1 MKSNDTFINKVAR
14 YILSNY
20 NLKND
25 SLTIVFPNKRAAFF
39 LRNEMREL
47 VNETIWMPK
56 IMSIEEVVSQW
67 SGLELADKL
76 DVIFELVAIENDIH
90 KDSGTNLSQFGGK
103 ASQMASDF
111 DDVDNYM
118 INAEDLFNYVTS
130 EKKIGM
136 WDVSELTPKEKEND
150 YIRFYQS
157 LYSYYTQL
165 RERLLSKKKGYYGML
180 TRMLAET
187 NDDTQLKAGIKDD
200 KVVFAGFNA
209 LTRCEE
215 KIIDKLVKLG
225 IATTLWDFDSY
236 YVDDPKNEAGTFA
249 RELKEKH
256 PDWFHN
262 EFDISNNLLS
272 KERNITIIDAS
283 GNTLQAKALQERLLT
298 NINTNEAIVLVNE
311 DLLIPVL
318 NSMPQSIGN
327 RKIKISMGYPIRLT
341 PINGLTNLYF
351 KMHRHRFVNDQLY
364 IWPILEIFNL
374 DIVKLT
380 FNNDELDRMNAWRNS
395 MVRQKQYTVSI
406 DNLGLGNGSD
416 IEELVRLMTG
426 ATKNVVEL
434 LDNLKRIVTL
444 FGRKT
449 EYIKSQEGRFYRTQ
463 INEAYKTISRID
475 DILKQHSDYVTDNE
489 TVESLYKI
497 VSRENSIKL
506 VSEKDTDE
514 TEANNG
520 DIQIMGLL
528 ETRNLDFDSIH
539 LLNVNEGSL
548 PKNSCQGSFIPYF
561 IRCNMG
567 MPSNEKKQSVF
578 AYHFYRLLQNCGNV
592 NIYYNSDSESEDDRS
607 RFVMQIERELVPKSN
622 GKTKLTIKHFTNN
635 NASSDTLVSPITI
648 KKTEPVIN
656 KLKLKFEDSISPST
670 LQQYVICPLRFCFKY
685 VYGIENN
692 DVDENVQAN
701 TIGTFV
707 HDLLKEIMFDKFGN
721 SVIDKNLLEQ
731 IKAEAKERLK
741 NINLPQNAYNILNE
755 TVIRNF
761 VINYLEKEEGNFAV
775 VGAETELCH
784 SIEVNGIKCNIKG
797 TIDRID
803 RLNDGSIRI
812 SDYKTDRRIE
822 KKDTVVSSDMTEFEQ
837 IPEKARQLMI
847 YKYLYLKNNSNVE
860 PKNVSAAIIG
870 LTHHSDLYLNLESE
884 NTSLN
889 NDFENTLEGIVK
901 DIIAKILDPNEPF
914 VQNTTNK
921 KCNFCDYRNICVQDT
936 DENW

>member
-25 SLTIVFPNKRAAFF
+25 SLTVVFPNKRAAFF
-39 LRNEMREL
+39 LRNEMRKL
-47 VNETIWMPK
+47 ASETIWMPK

-76 DVIFELVAIENDIH
+76 DVIFELVAIENDMN
-90 KDSGTNLSQFGGK
+90 KCSNANLSQFGGK

-118 INAEDLFNYVTS
+118 INAKDLFNYVTS

-136 WDVSELTPKEKEND
+136 WDVSEMNPKEKENE
-150 YIRFYQS
+150 YIKFYQS
-157 LYSYYTQL
+157 LYSYYTRL

-187 NDDTQLKAGIKDD
+187 SDDAQLKSAIKGD

-215 KIIDKLVKLG
+215 TIIDKLVKLG

-256 PDWFHN
+256 PDWFHAD
-262 EFDISNNLLS
+262 FDISNNMLS
-272 KERNITIIDAS
+272 KERTVKIIDAS
-283 GNTLQAKALQERLLT
+283 GNTLQAKALQEQLSMSA
-298 NINTNEAIVLVNE
+298 NANEAIVLVNE

-318 NSMPQSIGN
+318 NSMPQSIGD

-341 PINGLTNLYF
+341 PVNGLTNLYF
-351 KMHRHRFVNDQLY
+351 KMHRRRFANDQLY
-364 IWPILEIFNL
+364 IWPILEIFSL

-380 FNNDELDRMNAWRNS
+380 FGNDELDKMNAWRKN
-395 MVRQKQYTVSI
+395 MIWQKQYTVSI
-406 DNLGLGNGSD
+406 DDLGLGKDSD
-416 IEELVRLMTG
+416 IEKLIRLMTG

-434 LDNLKRIVTL
+434 LDNLRSVVTL
-444 FGRKT
+444 FGQKT
-449 EYIKSQEGRFYRTQ
+449 ENIKSQEGRFYRTQ

-514 TEANNG
+514 PDNDKG
-520 DIQIMGLL
+520 GIQIMGLL
-528 ETRNLDFDSIH
+528 ETRNLDFDCIH

-548 PKNSCQGSFIPYF
+548 PKNNSQGSFIPYF
-561 IRCNMG
+561 IRCYMG

-578 AYHFYRLLQNCGNV
+578 AYHFYRLLQNCSNV
-592 NIYYNSDSESEDDRS
+592 NIYYNSDNESEDDRS
-607 RFVMQIERELVPKSN
+607 RFVMQIERELVPMSN
-622 GKTKLTIKHFTNN
+622 GKTKLSVKHFTNK
-635 NASSDTLVSPITI
+635 NAPSDTLVSPISI
-648 KKTEPVIN
+648 KKTEPVIK
-656 KLKLKFEDSISPST
+656 KLKQKLEDSISPST
-670 LQQYVICPLRFCFKY
+670 LQQYVTCPLKFCFRY
-685 VYGIENN
+685 VYEIENN

-701 TIGTFV
+701 AIGTYV
-707 HDLLKEIMFDKFGN
+707 HDVLKEILFDKFGN
-721 SVIDKNLLEQ
+721 SIINKDLLEQ

-741 NINLPQNAYNILNE
+741 NIDLPQNAYNILNE

-761 VINYLEKEEGNFAV
+761 VMNYLEKEKGGFAV
-775 VGAETELCH
+775 VGAETEMCH
-784 SIEVNGIKCNIKG
+784 NIEVNGIICNIKG

-803 RLNDGSIRI
+803 KLSDGSIRI
-812 SDYKTDRRIE
+812 SDYKTDKKID
-822 KKDTVVSSDMTEFEQ
+822 KKDTLVNNDMTEYDQ

-847 YKYLYLKNNSNVE
+847 YKYLYLKNNSNVKPE
-860 PKNVSAAIIG
+860 NVGAAIIN
-870 LTHHSDLYLNLESE
+870 LTHHSDLYFNLVSE
-884 NTSLN
+884 NESLN
-889 NDFENTLEGIVK
+889 KDFENTLEGIIK
-901 DIIAKILDPNEPF
+901 DFLAKILDPNEPF
-914 VQNTTNK
+914 VQDTTNK
-921 KCNFCDYRNICVQDT
+921 KCIFCDYRKICMQDI
-936 DENW
+936 DEKW